1 MSLPSN
7 YKQLAATGVMP
18 GTPGNRK
25 CFFFLVETHHQ
36 IIRIQNKMHILIY
49 PLKFSLKMFLMLLKS
64 KQSNK
69 ICAAVA
75 VLQINL
81 SFLFC
86 YSVSAVTCKYTH
98 TRTHTKTP
106 FKFASHILFT
116 PPLFCIYDETSKKII
131 KLYFTPV

>member
-1 MSLPSN
+1 
-7 YKQLAATGVMP
+7 
-18 GTPGNRK
+18 
-25 CFFFLVETHHQ
+25 
-36 IIRIQNKMHILIY
+36 MHILIY

-86 YSVSAVTCKYTH
+86 YSVSAVTCKYT
-98 TRTHTKTP
+98 RTHTKTP